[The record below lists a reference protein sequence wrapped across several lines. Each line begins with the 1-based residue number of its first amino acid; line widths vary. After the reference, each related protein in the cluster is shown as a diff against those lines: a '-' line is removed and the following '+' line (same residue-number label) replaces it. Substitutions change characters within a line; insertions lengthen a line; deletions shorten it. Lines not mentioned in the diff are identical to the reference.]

1 MTHEQAQ
8 KISREAQVLVVDDEP
23 LMLAS
28 LSRLLAGAGYQVHT
42 ARNGAEAVRHLEKN
56 PCDLVLLDLMMPGL
70 TGHEVMD
77 RIQEK
82 KIDTHVIVVSGDVSI
97 ESAISAIR
105 RDAYDF
111 VRKPYEP
118 DEILKRV
125 QNALASRRL
134 EAENRS
140 MAKRLRRSE
149 QWHRYL
155 VNSSLDIIYSL
166 DTEGRFTFV
175 NQAMERILGFTKQEL
190 LGKHYSAIV
199 HDEDILGVAQL
210 FNERRTGERS
220 IRGVELRLKR
230 TDDSRL
236 PNPKRFVPV
245 ELNAMG
251 MYDNDAAGQRRFVG
265 TYGVVRDIADRKRAE
280 KTIAYQAYHDLLTAL
295 PNRAL
300 FHDRLAQAM
309 NQAKRNNTRLAVM
322 FLDLD
327 KFKFVNDS
335 LGHVAGD
342 KLLQALASRLRS
354 CLREVDTLA
363 RMGGDEFVL
372 LLPNINEATDA
383 TLIAEKILLALQE
396 KFVIGDHEL
405 FASVSIGIVLFPD
418 DADTSENL
426 IKRADVAMY
435 HAKNQGRN
443 NYQLFNYTMDAQA
456 SGRLTL
462 VRDLRNALERNE
474 FEVHYHPQVDI
485 PSGRIVGMEALLRWN
500 HPTHGLLSPASFIH
514 LAEETGII
522 SPIGEWVLRTVCGH
536 AIEWRDAGYPLVRIA
551 VNISPQQIQK
561 PDFADKFLGLLGEY
575 QIDPALIGIEIT
587 ESTIMKDVENT
598 VPKLRKLRDQGV
610 EIALDDFGTGY
621 SSLSY
626 LNKLPIHTLKVDQ
639 SFICDMTHNAGHLSI
654 VNAIATM
661 ARGLLLRLV
670 IEGVETE
677 AQLDSLIGIGCNEYQ
692 GFLFSQPLPAKKAV
706 ELLRNNHARRRIE
719 DKVASQV

>member
-1 MTHEQAQ
+1 MTHGHAQ
-8 KISREAQVLVVDDEP
+8 KNPPQVRVLVADDEP
-23 LMLAS
+23 QMLAT

-42 ARNGAEAVRHLEKN
+42 ARNGTEAVRSLEAS
-56 PCDLVLLDLMMPGL
+56 PYDLVLLDLMMPGL

-82 KIDTHVIVVSGDVSI
+82 KIDTLIIVVSGDTSI

-105 RDAYDF
+105 RGAYDF

-118 DEILKRV
+118 DEMLKRV
-125 QNALASRRL
+125 HNALASRRL
-134 EAENRS
+134 EVENRG

-155 VNSSLDIIYSL
+155 VHSSPDLIYSL

-175 NQAMERILGFTKQEL
+175 NNAVERILGFTKQEL

-199 HDEDILGVAQL
+199 HDEDVLDVAKL

-220 IRGVELRLKR
+220 SRGVELRLKR

-236 PNPKRFVPV
+236 HSPKRSVPV

-251 MYDNDAAGQRRFVG
+251 MYDNDSAGQRRFIG

-300 FHDRLAQAM
+300 FQDRLAQAM
-309 NQAKRNNTRLAVM
+309 TQAKRNITRLAVM
-322 FLDLD
+322 FIDLD

-372 LLPNINEATDA
+372 LLPNINEASDA
-383 TLIAEKILLALQE
+383 TLIAEKILVALQE

-405 FASVSIGIVLFPD
+405 FASVSIGIALYPD
-418 DADTSENL
+418 DANTSENL
-426 IKRADVAMY
+426 IKRADIAMY
-435 HAKNQGRN
+435 HAKSQGRN

-456 SGRLTL
+456 SGRLAL
-462 VRDLRNALERNE
+462 VRDIRNALERNE

-485 PSGRIVGMEALLRWN
+485 PSGRIVGLEALLRWK

-536 AIEWRDAGYPLVRIA
+536 AIEWRDAGHPLVRIGI
-551 VNISPQQIQK
+551 NISPQQIQK
-561 PDFADKFLGLLGEY
+561 PDFADKFLGLLEEY

-587 ESTIMKDVENT
+587 ESTIMKDVEKT
-598 VPKLRKLRDQGV
+598 VPKLKKLRDKGV
-610 EIALDDFGTGY
+610 EISLDDFGTGY

-626 LNKLPIHTLKVDQ
+626 LNKLPIHTIKVDQ
-639 SFICDMTHNAGHLSI
+639 SFIRDMPQNAGHLSI

-661 ARGLLLRLV
+661 AKGLLLRLV
-670 IEGVETE
+670 IEGVETK
-677 AQLDSLIGIGCNEYQ
+677 AQLDSIISIGCNEYQ
-692 GFLFSQPLPAKKAV
+692 GFLFARPLSSEKTT
-706 ELLRNNHARRRIE
+706 ELLRINHAGRRNA
-719 DKVASQV
+719 DKVA

>member
-1 MTHEQAQ
+1 MPHEQAQ
-8 KISREAQVLVVDDEP
+8 KISREVQILVVDDEP
-23 LMLAS
+23 LMLTS
-28 LSRLLAGAGYQVHT
+28 LSRLLTGAGYQVQT
-42 ARNGAEAVRHLEKN
+42 ARNGTEAVRYLETS

-77 RIQEK
+77 RIQAK
-82 KIDTHVIVVSGDVSI
+82 KIDTLVIVVSGDVSI

-105 RDAYDF
+105 RGAYDF

-134 EAENRS
+134 EVENRG

-155 VNSSLDIIYSL
+155 VNSSLDLIYSL
-166 DTEGRFTFV
+166 DTQGRFTFV
-175 NQAMERILGFTKQEL
+175 NNAVGHILGLTKQDL

-199 HDEDILGVAQL
+199 HDEDVLGVAQL

-230 TDDSRL
+230 TNNSQL
-236 PNPKRFVPV
+236 HSLKRFVPV

-251 MYDNDAAGQRRFVG
+251 MYDNDGAGQRRFVG

-280 KTIAYQAYHDLLTAL
+280 ETIVYQAYHDLLTGL

-300 FHDRLAQAM
+300 FQDRLAQAM
-309 NQAKRNNTRLAVM
+309 THVKRNITRLAVM
-322 FLDLD
+322 FIDLD

-372 LLPNINEATDA
+372 LLPNINESSDA
-383 TLIAEKILLALQE
+383 TLIAEKILLALQQ
-396 KFVIGDHEL
+396 KFVIDDHEL
-405 FASVSIGIVLFPD
+405 FASVSIGIALYPD
-418 DADTSENL
+418 DANTSGNL
-426 IKRADVAMY
+426 IKRADIAMY

-443 NYQLFNYTMDAQA
+443 NYQLFNCTMDAQA

-485 PSGRIVGMEALLRWN
+485 PSGRIVGLEALLRWN

-522 SPIGEWVLRTVCGH
+522 GPIGEWVLRTVCGH
-536 AIEWRDAGYPLVRIA
+536 AIEWRDAGHPLVRIA

-598 VPKLRKLRDQGV
+598 VSKLGKLRDQGV

-626 LNKLPIHTLKVDQ
+626 LNKLPIHTIKVDQ
-639 SFICDMTHNAGHLSI
+639 SFICGLPHNAGHLSI

-670 IEGVETE
+670 IEGVETK
-677 AQLDSLIGIGCNEYQ
+677 AQLDSLVSIGCNEYQ
-692 GFLFSQPLPAKKAV
+692 GFLFAQPLPAEKAA
-706 ELLRNNHARRRIE
+706 ELLQRNHAERRIE
-719 DKVASQV
+719 IKMATQA

>member
-8 KISREAQVLVVDDEP
+8 KNPPQIQVLVADDEP
-23 LMLAS
+23 LMLAT

-42 ARNGAEAVRHLEKN
+42 ARNGTEAVRSLETS
-56 PCDLVLLDLMMPGL
+56 PYDLVLLDLMMPGL

-82 KIDTHVIVVSGDVSI
+82 KIDTLIIVVSGDTSI

-105 RDAYDF
+105 RGAYDF

-118 DEILKRV
+118 DEMLKRV
-125 QNALASRRL
+125 HNALASRRL
-134 EAENRS
+134 EVENRG

-155 VNSSLDIIYSL
+155 VHSSPDLIYSL

-175 NQAMERILGFTKQEL
+175 NNAVERILGFTKQEL

-199 HDEDILGVAQL
+199 HDEDVLDVAKL

-220 IRGVELRLKR
+220 SRGVELRLKR

-236 PNPKRFVPV
+236 HSPKRSVPV

-251 MYDNDAAGQRRFVG
+251 MYDNDSAGQRRFIG

-300 FHDRLAQAM
+300 FQDRLAQAM
-309 NQAKRNNTRLAVM
+309 TQAKRNITRLAVM
-322 FLDLD
+322 FIDLD

-372 LLPNINEATDA
+372 LLPNINEASDA
-383 TLIAEKILLALQE
+383 TLIAEKILVALQE

-405 FASVSIGIVLFPD
+405 FASVSIGIALYPD
-418 DADTSENL
+418 DANTSENL
-426 IKRADVAMY
+426 IKRADIAMY
-435 HAKNQGRN
+435 HAKSQGRN

-456 SGRLTL
+456 SGRLAL
-462 VRDLRNALERNE
+462 VRDIRNALERNE

-485 PSGRIVGMEALLRWN
+485 PSGRIVGLEALLRWK

-536 AIEWRDAGYPLVRIA
+536 AIEWRDAGHPLVRIGI
-551 VNISPQQIQK
+551 NISPQQIQK
-561 PDFADKFLGLLGEY
+561 PDFADKFLGLLEEY

-587 ESTIMKDVENT
+587 ESTIMKDVEKT
-598 VPKLRKLRDQGV
+598 VPKLKKLRDKGV
-610 EIALDDFGTGY
+610 EISLDDFGTGY

-626 LNKLPIHTLKVDQ
+626 LNKLPIHTIKVDQ
-639 SFICDMTHNAGHLSI
+639 SFIRDMPQNTGHLSI

-661 ARGLLLRLV
+661 AKGLLLRLV
-670 IEGVETE
+670 IEGVETK
-677 AQLDSLIGIGCNEYQ
+677 AQLDSIISIGCNEYQ
-692 GFLFSQPLPAKKAV
+692 GFLFARPLSSEKTT
-706 ELLRNNHARRRIE
+706 ELLRINHAGRRNA
-719 DKVASQV
+719 DKVA

>member
-1 MTHEQAQ
+1 MIQEQEQ
-8 KISREAQVLVVDDEP
+8 KQTPPLGAQVLVVDDEP
-23 LMLAS
+23 LILTS
-28 LSRLLAGAGYQVHT
+28 LSRLLTNAGYRVHI
-42 ARNGAEAVRHLEKN
+42 ARNGNEAVRNIETN
-56 PCDLVLLDLMMPGL
+56 RYDLILLDLKMPGL

-82 KIDTHVIVVSGDVSI
+82 RVDTMVIVVSGDVSI

-105 RDAYDF
+105 RGAYDF

-125 QNALASRRL
+125 QNALASRQL
-134 EAENRS
+134 ELDNRN
-140 MAKRLRRSE
+140 MAKRLQRSE

-155 VNSSLDIIYSL
+155 VNSSLDLIYSL

-175 NQAMERILGFTKQEL
+175 NNAVERILGFPKREL
-190 LGKHYSAIV
+190 LGKHYTTIV
-199 HDEDILGVAQL
+199 HDEDVLGAAHL

-220 IRGVELRLKR
+220 VRVELRLKHV
-230 TDDSRL
+230 DESRL
-236 PNPKRFVPV
+236 HSPGKRFVPV

-251 MYDNDAAGQRRFVG
+251 MYDSDGDGQRRFIG

-280 KTIAYQAYHDLLTAL
+280 KTIAYQAYHDLLTGL

-300 FHDRLAQAM
+300 FQDRLAQAI
-309 NQAKRNNTRLAVM
+309 NQAKRDNTQLAVM

-342 KLLQALASRLRS
+342 KLLKTLAARLRS

-363 RMGGDEFVL
+363 RLGGDEFVL
-372 LLPNINEATDA
+372 LLPQINEATDA
-383 TLIAEKILLALQE
+383 TLIAEKILLALQQ

-405 FASVSIGIVLFPD
+405 FASVSIGIVLYPD

-443 NYQLFNYTMDAQA
+443 NYQLFNYAMDAQA
-456 SGRLTL
+456 SGRLAL
-462 VRDLRNALERNE
+462 VRDLRNALDHSE
-474 FEVHYHPQVDI
+474 FEMHYHPQVDI
-485 PSGRIVGMEALLRWN
+485 PSGRIVGFEALLRWN
-500 HPTHGLLSPASFIH
+500 HPTHGLLSPSSFIH

-522 SPIGEWVLRTVCGH
+522 LQIGEWVLRTVCGY
-536 AIEWRDAGYPLVRIA
+536 AIKWRDAGLPPVRIA

-561 PDFADKFLGLLGEY
+561 PHFADNFLKLLEEH
-575 QIDPALIGIEIT
+575 QLDPALIGIEIT
-587 ESTIMKDVENT
+587 ESTIMKDVEQT
-598 VPKLRKLRDQGV
+598 IPKLIQLGEAGV
-610 EIALDDFGTGY
+610 EISLDDFGTGY

-626 LNKLPIHTLKVDQ
+626 LTKLPIHTLKVDQ
-639 SFICDMTHNAGHLSI
+639 SFIRDIPRNAGHLSI

-661 ARGLLLRLV
+661 ARGLGLRLV
-670 IEGVETE
+670 VEGVETQ
-677 AQLDSLIGIGCNEYQ
+677 AQLDSLIGIGCKEYQ
-692 GFLFSQPLPAKKAV
+692 GFLFAQPLPSGKATD
-706 ELLRNNHARRRIE
+706 LLRGNHAEQRAEI
-719 DKVASQV
+719 KIAS

>member
-1 MTHEQAQ
+1 MTHEHAQ
-8 KISREAQVLVVDDEP
+8 KNPPQVRVLVADDEP
-23 LMLAS
+23 QMLAT

-42 ARNGAEAVRHLEKN
+42 ARNGTEAVRSLEAS
-56 PCDLVLLDLMMPGL
+56 PYDLVLLDLMMPGL

-82 KIDTHVIVVSGDVSI
+82 KIDTLIIVVSGDTSI

-105 RDAYDF
+105 RGAYDF

-118 DEILKRV
+118 DEMLKRV
-125 QNALASRRL
+125 HNALASRRL
-134 EAENRS
+134 EVENRG

-155 VNSSLDIIYSL
+155 VHSSPDLIYSL

-175 NQAMERILGFTKQEL
+175 NNAVERILGFTKQEL

-199 HDEDILGVAQL
+199 HDEDVLDVAKL

-220 IRGVELRLKR
+220 SRGVELRLKR

-236 PNPKRFVPV
+236 HSPKRSVPV

-251 MYDNDAAGQRRFVG
+251 MYDNDSAGQRRFIG

-300 FHDRLAQAM
+300 FQDRLAQAM
-309 NQAKRNNTRLAVM
+309 TQAKRNITRLAVM
-322 FLDLD
+322 FIDLD

-372 LLPNINEATDA
+372 LLPNINEASDA
-383 TLIAEKILLALQE
+383 TLIAEKILVALQE

-405 FASVSIGIVLFPD
+405 FASVSIGIALYPD
-418 DADTSENL
+418 DANTSENL
-426 IKRADVAMY
+426 IKRADIAMY
-435 HAKNQGRN
+435 HAKSQGRN

-456 SGRLTL
+456 SGRLAL
-462 VRDLRNALERNE
+462 VRDIRNALERNE

-485 PSGRIVGMEALLRWN
+485 PSGRIVGLEALLRWK

-536 AIEWRDAGYPLVRIA
+536 AIEWRDAGHPLVRIGI
-551 VNISPQQIQK
+551 NISPQQIQK
-561 PDFADKFLGLLGEY
+561 PDFADKFLGLLEEY

-587 ESTIMKDVENT
+587 ESTIMKDVEKT
-598 VPKLRKLRDQGV
+598 VPKLKKLREKGV
-610 EIALDDFGTGY
+610 EISLDDFGTGY

-626 LNKLPIHTLKVDQ
+626 LNKLPIHTIKVDQ
-639 SFICDMTHNAGHLSI
+639 SFIRDMPQNAGHLSI

-661 ARGLLLRLV
+661 AKGLLLRLV
-670 IEGVETE
+670 IEGVETK
-677 AQLDSLIGIGCNEYQ
+677 AQLDSIISIGCNEYQ
-692 GFLFSQPLPAKKAV
+692 GFLFARPLSSEKTT
-706 ELLRNNHARRRIE
+706 ELLRINHAGRRNA
-719 DKVASQV
+719 DKVA